1 MTEEERAARGWPS
14 TARVPLCR
22 RAAARGATGA
32 VGDFAAS
39 RDVEVPTPVS
49 GAHSGSEV
57 VERGATFPGAK
68 AEDYAIEK
76 DQEGEDD

>member
-14 TARVPLCR
+14 TSRVPLWR
-22 RAAARGATGA
+22 RSGAGRGATGA
-32 VGDFAAS
+32 VGGNPAS
-39 RDVEVPTPVS
+39 RDVEAPAPVS

-68 AEDYAIEK
+68 
-76 DQEGEDD
+76 GEDKA